1 MTRVDKEQAAR
12 ILGNSFSGT
21 PSMGLEGTVASKVQQ
36 HLAFDERSEKK
47 QFEDVERQFTNA
59 TLQLAPDEHL
69 AAVSTPWT
77 WKTDFAM
84 SRPIVVTACMS
95 SSSESWEPL
104 QRPHPWH
111 SRAGGGAVHSIR
123 NGHLR
128 RGHVSS
134 LLSRNCSALGGFQ

>member
-84 SRPIVVTACMS
+84 SRPIVVTACMLGS
-95 SSSESWEPL
+95 LKSVVTPSATTSMALTCRWRS
-104 QRPHPWH
+104 RPQHK
-111 SRAGGGAVHSIR
+111 
-123 NGHLR
+123 
-128 RGHVSS
+128 
-134 LLSRNCSALGGFQ
+134 

>member
-59 TLQLAPDEHL
+59 TL
-69 AAVSTPWT
+69 
-77 WKTDFAM
+77 
-84 SRPIVVTACMS
+84 
-95 SSSESWEPL
+95 
-104 QRPHPWH
+104 
-111 SRAGGGAVHSIR
+111 
-123 NGHLR
+123 
-128 RGHVSS
+128 
-134 LLSRNCSALGGFQ
+134 